1 MRATL
6 DDEFRRRAEEALR
19 ERGIDGWLLYGLEE
33 RNPVIQDVLGV
44 AADPPSR
51 RYFLFLRPD
60 RDPAVLCHRIEMQPF
75 EEWPG
80 TVRSYVGWR
89 EMEDALAGMLEGCG
103 RVAMEVSERDAVP
116 FVDHVPAGVRDLVA
130 SLGPEVTGS
139 AELIARTSARWGEE
153 GRRHHDRSSRV
164 LAEVAEAAFH
174 RCADS
179 LSGAAASSSPVTE
192 AGLSDWIRGRLRERG
207 LEEVDTIVAFGPNA
221 ANPHYAP
228 PAEGSREAG
237 AGEVFLVDLWGRE
250 AGEPRAVFADQTW
263 MGVLGPEPGR
273 AFREAWEAVR
283 DARDETVRFVSERWE
298 EGRPPTGAEA
308 DRAAR
313 RVLVERGYEDAIFHR
328 TGHGMD
334 RALHGFGPNLD
345 SVETRD
351 ERPLTE
357 GVGFSVEPGVYLE
370 GEFGVRSEINVH
382 MTADG
387 PEVTTPHVQEEPWTA
402 GFREEAGP

>member
-1 MRATL
+1 MKATL
-6 DDEFRRRAEEALR
+6 DDEFRRRAGKALR
-19 ERGIDGWLLYGLEE
+19 DSGIDGWLLYGLEE

-51 RYFLFLRPD
+51 RYFLFLRPG

-75 EEWPG
+75 EEWSG

-89 EMEDALAGMLEGCG
+89 EMEDALAEMLEGCG

-139 AELIARTSARWGEE
+139 AELISRSSARWGAE
-153 GRRHHDRSSRV
+153 GRRHHDRSGRV
-164 LAEVAEAAFH
+164 LAEVAKTAF
-174 RCADS
+174 RRAADS
-179 LSGAAASSSPVTE
+179 ISGAGAPESPVTE
-192 AGLSDWIRGRLRERG
+192 AGLSEWILGRLRERG
-207 LEEVDTIVAFGPNA
+207 LDEVDTIVAFGPNA

-228 PAEGSREAG
+228 PAEGSRRAAPGEA
-237 AGEVFLVDLWGRE
+237 FLVDLWGRE

-263 MGVLGPEPGR
+263 MGVLAPEPGPS
-273 AFREAWEAVR
+273 FREAWEAVR
-283 DARDETVRFVSERWE
+283 DARNETVRFISERWE
-298 EGRPPTGAEA
+298 EGRPPTGAGA

-328 TGHGMD
+328 TGHGID

-351 ERPLTE
+351 ERPLSE

-370 GEFGVRSEINVH
+370 DRFGVRSEINVH
-382 MTADG
+382 VTPDG
-387 PEVTTPHVQEEPWTA
+387 PEVTTPDVQEEPWTT
-402 GFREEAGP
+402 GELEGAGP